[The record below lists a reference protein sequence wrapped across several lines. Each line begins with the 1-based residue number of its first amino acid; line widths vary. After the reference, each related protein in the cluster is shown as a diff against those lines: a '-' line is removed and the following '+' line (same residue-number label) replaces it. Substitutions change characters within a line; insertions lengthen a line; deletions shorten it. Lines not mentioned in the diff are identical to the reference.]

1 MIWAGNKEE
10 CLSICILKLKLITM
24 SQSGR
29 TRDSG
34 IAQFILRLQEDY
46 KLLAEFNKDPDKVM
60 NDEGITSEE
69 NRKILKSGDL
79 LKIEQ
84 LLYES
89 G

>member
-1 MIWAGNKEE
+1 
-10 CLSICILKLKLITM
+10 M
-24 SQSGR
+24 SEPGR
-29 TRDSG
+29 TRDSR
-34 IAQFILRLQEDY
+34 ITQFILRLQEDH

-60 NDEGITSEE
+60 IDAGITSEE

-84 LLYES
+84 LLYEY